1 MTNFQGFQV
10 IVLLYVKINTNKLII
25 EIRFLSKHPTYGSDI
40 LGVALMY
47 LVIPADVQKKIC
59 SIPNLKK
66 EVN

>member
-1 MTNFQGFQV
+1 
-10 IVLLYVKINTNKLII
+10 VKINTNKLII